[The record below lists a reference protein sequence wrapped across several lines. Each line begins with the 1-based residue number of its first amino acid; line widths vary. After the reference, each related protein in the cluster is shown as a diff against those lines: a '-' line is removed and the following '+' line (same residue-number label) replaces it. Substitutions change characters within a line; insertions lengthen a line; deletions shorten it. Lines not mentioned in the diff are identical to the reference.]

1 MAKPRKNGTYL
12 NVCIDTDIYEK
23 LEQVC
28 ESAGQT
34 KTVAVERA
42 LSAYLEAYEDMQRK
56 LRELES
62 DSLNPIIYRG

>member
-1 MAKPRKNGTYL
+1 MAKPKKNGRYL
-12 NVCIDTDIYEK
+12 NVCIDTDIYVK

-42 LSAYLEAYEDMQRK
+42 LSAYLESYEDMQRR
-56 LRELES
+56 LRELENTIAS
-62 DSLNPIIYRG
+62 PAYKG

>member
-62 DSLNPIIYRG
+62 NSPNPIIYRG